1 MTQQAALL
9 LSELDESLGR
19 SSSARRG
26 QMLRQVTDLLLAGEL
41 SYSQDQIRVF
51 DAVMQKLAED
61 AEPRALI
68 ELSARLATL
77 DSAPVDVIIRLS
89 RNSDIEVY
97 RPVLESS
104 NALNDSA
111 LVGIASSMGQGHLLA
126 IAARVRINGVV
137 TDVLVDRGNK
147 AVRCKVTA
155 NSGAE
160 ISERGF
166 ARLITE
172 SKHDQELA
180 ALVVQRKDIPAEL
193 QPFLKL
199 ITAVSANV

>member
-1 MTQQAALL
+1 MTQQATLL
-9 LSELDESLGR
+9 LSELDETLGR
-19 SSSARRG
+19 SSSTRRA

-41 SYSQDQIRVF
+41 LYSPDQLRVF
-51 DAVMQKLAED
+51 DAVMQKLTED
-61 AEPRALI
+61 AEPPALI

-77 DSAPVDVIIRLS
+77 GSAPVDVIIRLS
-89 RNSDIEVY
+89 RNADIEVY
-97 RPVLESS
+97 RPVLENS
-104 NALNDSA
+104 NVLDDTA

-155 NSGAE
+155 NAGAE

-180 ALVVQRKDIPAEL
+180 ALVVKRKDIPAEL

-199 ITAVSANV
+199 ITAVSANA

>member
-1 MTQQAALL
+1 MTQQATLL
-9 LSELDESLGR
+9 LSELDETLGR
-19 SSSARRG
+19 SSSTRRA

-41 SYSQDQIRVF
+41 LYSPDQLRVF
-51 DAVMQKLAED
+51 DAVMQKLTED
-61 AEPRALI
+61 AEPPALI

-77 DSAPVDVIIRLS
+77 GSAPVDVIIRLS

-97 RPVLESS
+97 RPVLENS
-104 NALNDSA
+104 NVLDDTA

-155 NSGAE
+155 NAGAE

-199 ITAVSANV
+199 ITAVSANA

>member
-1 MTQQAALL
+1 MTQQATLL
-9 LSELDESLGR
+9 LSELDETLGR
-19 SSSARRG
+19 SSSTRRA

-41 SYSQDQIRVF
+41 LYSPDQLRVF
-51 DAVMQKLAED
+51 DAVMQKLTED
-61 AEPRALI
+61 AEPPALI

-77 DSAPVDVIIRLS
+77 GSAPVDVIIRLS

-97 RPVLESS
+97 RPLLENSNVL
-104 NALNDSA
+104 DDTA

-155 NSGAE
+155 NAGAE

-180 ALVVQRKDIPAEL
+180 ALVVKRKDIPAEL

-199 ITAVSANV
+199 ITAVSANA

>member
-1 MTQQAALL
+1 MTQQATLL
-9 LSELDESLGR
+9 LSELDETLGR
-19 SSSARRG
+19 SSSTRRA

-41 SYSQDQIRVF
+41 LYSRDQLRVF
-51 DAVMQKLAED
+51 DAVMQKLTED
-61 AEPRALI
+61 AEPPALI

-77 DSAPVDVIIRLS
+77 GSAPVDVIIRLS
-89 RNSDIEVY
+89 RNADIEVY
-97 RPVLESS
+97 RPVLENS
-104 NALNDSA
+104 NVLDDTA

-155 NSGAE
+155 NAGAE

-180 ALVVQRKDIPAEL
+180 ALVVKRKDIPAEL

-199 ITAVSANV
+199 ITAVSANA

>member
-1 MTQQAALL
+1 MTQQATLL
-9 LSELDESLGR
+9 LSELDETLGR
-19 SSSARRG
+19 SSSTRRA

-41 SYSQDQIRVF
+41 LYSPDQLRVF
-51 DAVMQKLAED
+51 DAVMQKLTED
-61 AEPRALI
+61 AEPPALI

-77 DSAPVDVIIRLS
+77 GSAPVDVIIRLS

-97 RPVLESS
+97 RPVLENS
-104 NALNDSA
+104 NVLDDTA

-155 NSGAE
+155 NAGAE

-180 ALVVQRKDIPAEL
+180 ALVVKRKDIPAEL

-199 ITAVSANV
+199 ITAVSANA

>member
-1 MTQQAALL
+1 MTQQATLL
-9 LSELDESLGR
+9 LSELDETLGR
-19 SSSARRG
+19 SSSTRRA

-41 SYSQDQIRVF
+41 LYSPDQLRVF
-51 DAVMQKLAED
+51 DAVMQKLTED
-61 AEPRALI
+61 AEPPALI

-77 DSAPVDVIIRLS
+77 GSAPVDVIIRLS
-89 RNSDIEVY
+89 RNSDIEHN
-97 RPVLESS
+97 RPVLENS
-104 NALNDSA
+104 NVLDDTA

-155 NSGAE
+155 NAGAE

-180 ALVVQRKDIPAEL
+180 ALVVKRKDIPAEL

-199 ITAVSANV
+199 ITAVSANA

>member
-1 MTQQAALL
+1 
-9 LSELDESLGR
+9 
-19 SSSARRG
+19 
-26 QMLRQVTDLLLAGEL
+26 
-41 SYSQDQIRVF
+41 
-51 DAVMQKLAED
+51 
-61 AEPRALI
+61 
-68 ELSARLATL
+68 
-77 DSAPVDVIIRLS
+77 VIIRLS

-97 RPVLESS
+97 RPVLENS
-104 NALNDSA
+104 NVLDDTA

-155 NSGAE
+155 NAGAE

-180 ALVVQRKDIPAEL
+180 ALVVKRKDIPAEL

-199 ITAVSANV
+199 ITAVSANA

>member
-9 LSELDESLGR
+9 LSELDDTLGR
-19 SSSARRG
+19 SSSARRAL
-26 QMLRQVTDLLLAGEL
+26 MLRQVTDLLLAGEL
-41 SYSQDQIRVF
+41 AYSQEHLRVF
-51 DAVMQKLAED
+51 DAVMQKLTED

-68 ELSARLATL
+68 ELSARLATI
-77 DSAPVDVIIRLS
+77 DSAPIDVVIRLS
-89 RNSDIEVY
+89 RSADVDIY
-97 RPVLESS
+97 KPVLENS
-104 NALNDSA
+104 NALDDEA
-111 LVGIASSMGQGHLLA
+111 LVGIANSMGQGHLLA

-155 NSGAE
+155 NAGAE

-180 ALVVQRKDIPAEL
+180 ALVVKRKDIPAEL
-193 QPFLKL
+193 EPFVKL
-199 ITAVSANV
+199 ITTVSAGA